1 MWYNKKSNA
10 PVKKEKSMPNTSL
23 PKVAIVGRP
32 NVGKSSLFNRI
43 VGSRKAIVE
52 SSRGTTRDRLY
63 ADIAWKEK
71 AFMLIDTGG
80 FEASGDNEMTKLVLR
95 QLEAAIKE
103 ADIIFFVTD
112 GAVGISPQDIELASR
127 LRKTSKRIYLI
138 VNKIDDESQA
148 GRAFDFFELGL
159 GDPYAVSA
167 VNYIG
172 IERLL
177 DDVAE
182 YIAKPA
188 ASSGTRAIGVA
199 IVGRPNV
206 GKSSYLNS
214 ILNEER
220 VIVHP
225 VAGTTRDAIDIDFN
239 YKGRDYLL
247 IDTAGIRH
255 KAKVNEAADFF
266 GTVRSKE
273 AIRRSDVAV
282 VIIDGYDGLREDDAR
297 IIDYVIKE
305 GKALVVAVNKSDLI
319 NAEAMQV
326 YNDLLIKKL
335 NVIRNFPVLF
345 TSCKTKKNVITSLDL
360 IWSVYEKSR
369 ALIPPEELAAI
380 IESLKNDGDIRN
392 KRITVLYLKQ
402 ESTMPPQFILGVK
415 SAGPLT
421 DNTKNHIENFLRRVR
436 DFKGVPIR
444 VSFENLSRAGRKR
457 PRRPDTK

>member
-1 MWYNKKSNA
+1 VWYNKKSDA
-10 PVKKEKSMPNTSL
+10 SAKKEKFMPNASL

-43 VGSRKAIVE
+43 AGSRKAIVE
-52 SSRGTTRDRLY
+52 STRGTTRDRLY
-63 ADIAWKEK
+63 ADITWKQK
-71 AFMLIDTGG
+71 AFTLIDTGG
-80 FEASGDNEMTKLVLR
+80 FEASGDNEITKLVLR
-95 QLEAAIKE
+95 QLDTAIKE

-112 GAVGISPQDIELASR
+112 GAAGILPQDIELASR
-127 LRKTSKRIYLI
+127 LRKTSKRIYLA

-148 GRAFDFFELGL
+148 GRALEFFELGL

-167 VNYIG
+167 VNFTG
-172 IERLL
+172 IESLL

-182 YIAKPA
+182 YIEKP
-188 ASSGTRAIGVA
+188 SLSVGIRAIGVA

-225 VAGTTRDAIDIDFN
+225 VAGTTRDAVDIDFN

-255 KAKVNEAADFF
+255 KAKINEAADFF

-273 AIRRSDVAV
+273 AIRRSDVAM

-305 GKALVVAVNKSDLI
+305 GKALIVAVNKCDLI
-319 NAEAMQV
+319 NAGAMGV
-326 YNDLLIKKL
+326 YNDFLIKKL
-335 NVIRNFPVLF
+335 NVIRNFPVLL
-345 TSCKTKKNVITSLDL
+345 TSCKTKKNVIASLDL
-360 IWSVYEKSR
+360 IWSVYDKSR
-369 ALIPPEELAAI
+369 TTIPHEELAAI
-380 IESLKNDGDIRN
+380 LESLKNDGEIRN
-392 KRITVLYLKQ
+392 KRIAVLYLKQ
-402 ESTMPPQFILGVK
+402 QGTMPPQFILGLK

-421 DNTKNHIENFLRRVR
+421 DSIKNHIENFLRKIR

-444 VSFENLSRAGRKR
+444 ISIENLSKAGRKR
-457 PRRPDTK
+457 LRRPDTK